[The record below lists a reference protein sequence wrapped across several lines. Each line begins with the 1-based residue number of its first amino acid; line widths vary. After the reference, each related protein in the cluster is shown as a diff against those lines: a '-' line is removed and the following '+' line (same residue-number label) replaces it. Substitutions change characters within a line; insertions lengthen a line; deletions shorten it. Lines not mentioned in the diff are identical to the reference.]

1 MPDKPRK
8 MKKYTPRRRTHTED
22 LKKQQL
28 GDFEHLLNLDLGSL
42 LVLNEEGTKKQIEK
56 AREKLN
62 SDLKKH
68 GEEMKKLATEMGEDY
83 SETVDDFIKSASE
96 ILSYIENIDPGQVK
110 DHHKISEF
118 LEKMLKDKI
127 KRAI

>member
-8 MKKYTPRRRTHTED
+8 MKKYTPRRHTHTED

-28 GDFEHLLNLDLGSL
+28 GDFEHFLNLDLGSL

-83 SETVDDFIKSASE
+83 SETVDDFIKSAGE
-96 ILSYIENIDPGQVK
+96 ILSYIENIDPSQVK